1 MHAIAQFL
9 SDSGQPE
16 KGLAVLERAR
26 PLYAQLGDE
35 LTQLRLH
42 WVEGKIA
49 HRLGKLA
56 EAEHIF
62 SQLWEELHA
71 RNLYQEVVL
80 VSIEMAQVLT
90 RKGEPVRAAELA
102 AQCFAVMKSWR
113 LHNDALAAWI
123 VFQEALAEGTAQGDD
138 LFERIDAYY
147 RRHWV
152 RPARFS
158 A

>member
-1 MHAIAQFL
+1 
-9 SDSGQPE
+9 
-16 KGLAVLERAR
+16 LAVLERAR
-26 PLYAQLGDE
+26 PLYEQLGDE

-71 RNLYQEVVL
+71 RNLHQEVVL

-102 AQCFAVMKSWR
+102 AQCFSVMKSWR

-123 VFQEALAEGTAQGDD
+123 VFQEALAEGAVQRE
-138 LFERIDAYY
+138 LFAKIESCY